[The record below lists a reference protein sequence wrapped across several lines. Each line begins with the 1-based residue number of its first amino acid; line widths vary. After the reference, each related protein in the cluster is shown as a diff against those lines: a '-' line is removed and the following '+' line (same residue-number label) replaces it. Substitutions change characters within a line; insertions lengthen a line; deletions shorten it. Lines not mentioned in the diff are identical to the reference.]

1 MKKIHLLSFLFFCMV
16 STSLVGQIDKTFW
29 FAVPHISPVNGWAD
43 PAYFRIGTFDKAAT
57 VNITQPASGGAVL
70 YNVTIPANSSSSID
84 VTALLN
90 TLQSQGDD
98 LVVNKGILISSTEL
112 ISVYY
117 DSGVGD
123 VNPDLFALKG
133 SNGLGKNFIIT
144 AGNFDTGYNTR
155 HEAFVIASE
164 DNTTITVTPK
174 VNIQGHNAG
183 VPYNITLQRVQV
195 YIISSLNNGSGLFV
209 TKAQKLGG
217 TLISSDKPVAVV
229 HADDL
234 ISIPNGGCGDLNGDQ
249 LIPTNLA
256 GKEYVVMPGSLT
268 GTAPN
273 NASDFIFIYPIK
285 NGVTITVNG
294 TAAGTFNLG
303 DFYRIDNNGTAKYIT
318 SSDSVL
324 VYQIAGTG
332 CEVGGAV
339 IPSLTCTGSQT
350 VGIVRNNTLDFKLSI
365 LTKQPDIG
373 SFTFKTSA
381 GIVANVITAG
391 AFSQVGTSTWY
402 AASIDLNINDPI
414 TNGQGAIISNSTGLF
429 HLGVTSNTGGGTSFG
444 YFSNFG
450 SASGE
455 IVNTGGSSCET
466 GKAVLQANVI
476 GATSYQWKRNGTILT
491 GAAASQ
497 LITCLPGNYEVVA
510 TAVCPATL
518 NFPLPYTLC
527 GYTCVDK
534 INLALGSACS
544 STLDLTS
551 AVLPSDCIFSP
562 EYYIR
567 VNDLNPTNGA
577 IVDGVSPPD
586 GWVYGVYL
594 DLDLNSS
601 TPDLLICQ
609 GRVVATDNTPPVIT
623 APAEVEFWCDDIDL
637 VYKNES
643 SWKNEN
649 YKWFSGNLLKTLNR
663 FGTVSVTTDSTM
675 TISDN
680 CGGQLQILVTD
691 RIDYTE
697 CGTSPSSLTG
707 TVYATVTRSFEVR
720 DMRGNEQVVTQL
732 IKFKRP
738 APSMFPV
745 IGGLSAYN
753 TINGQTVWSTNGV
766 RNGTAVNYSNST
778 TTADM
783 IVFNSCEAPTATGA
797 ALKEV
802 LRGYLRSLYR
812 VGYLLPGDGA
822 SSPNADTAS
831 IFDNFCN
838 YSVDFTYKEYANC
851 NNGKKF
857 EIVTKIIDWCTGVTI
872 NDPVVLS
879 FEDASA
885 PVFSALS
892 TNIGSSGTTPANV
905 LGTTAGS
912 PIRISVG
919 TNECK
924 GSLRLGTAWNM
935 RDLSS
940 LFNLSVSDNCSA
952 DKQKISLNY
961 KFETGD
967 YWNDRFFQSQGWTS
981 TDYTIVS
988 TANGPNV
995 IGLPIGKHR
1004 VRIIGHDGCNNRDS
1018 VTVYFDVID
1027 NVAPVMRCDDEINV
1041 TMTSNQSSNYYLLLN
1056 KSDLDLNRHMSARL
1070 YVEDINEGSRDN
1082 CTLDS
1087 MYVRRKFNWTNC
1099 SDYMKT
1105 NMEYDAF
1112 SASGTSN
1119 GVVGVEDFEAVP
1131 GEAGMY
1137 FTPKGMQYV
1146 EYFCCDL
1153 GTGLVELWGSDTRH
1167 YNLSGGNWN
1176 FCWTKVTIEDKSDP
1190 VITAP
1195 DLAKTYNAKAQNWVN
1210 CTDKE
1215 IIGTSS
1221 ITDGRIADVALS
1233 NALFG
1238 IPDIYGIE
1246 CSGSVAYS
1254 VTKNLTCD
1262 TGTITRKWTVTKGSI
1277 VKSATQTIYVRA
1289 NHNFSITV
1297 PGDQSATCSAKE
1309 GTEVLL
1315 DEAGCDLLAV
1325 SYSNVKY
1332 DAAPGDNFCYKIYR
1346 TATVINWCMVPN
1358 HYSCSGADPSSHAV
1372 IIPRNTGTAAVK
1384 YTFTLGSANTGRSQ
1398 TALEASTAGSN
1409 VLVKGGAI
1417 AAAGESLVQ
1426 GTTTASGFISPSTT
1440 NCFTKP
1446 GFAYKYTQIIKV
1458 TDDVKP
1464 TVASGTDWTPAT
1476 ADADKTA
1483 GINWDKTKN
1492 SFSISGST
1500 CKANIKL
1507 SFAASDACATNDL
1520 ELEKIELLDRGLD
1533 KLTPTGTSVA
1543 GTTTGTTNGLFTISA
1558 SGVPVGQY
1566 DVRVTVRDDCGNVT
1580 VSRLAVDVEDN
1591 KAPAPVCVQNLTAT
1605 LMPDGAGKCMVVVK
1619 AIDVFQDI
1627 NRDWNAGECSPS
1639 VVASIA
1645 RLTNGVEGTK
1655 AATLTLTEADKGGVT
1670 ARVYLTDA
1678 AGNADFC
1685 TVIIVVEDNF
1695 CGNGGASASV
1705 AGLIQTEG
1713 KTEVEGVQVNLSG
1726 ESQKQMATGVNGRYV
1741 FQNLNNGTDYTVTP
1755 SLNKGFLN
1763 GVSTYDLIL
1772 ISKHILGNQPLNTPY
1787 KLIAADVNNSKS
1799 ITTLDMIQLRKLIL
1813 NIDATFANNS
1823 SWRFVDASY
1832 TFPNAANPW

>member
-1 MKKIHLLSFLFFCMV
+1 
-16 STSLVGQIDKTFW
+16 
-29 FAVPHISPVNGWAD
+29 
-43 PAYFRIGTFDKAAT
+43 
-57 VNITQPASGGAVL
+57 
-70 YNVTIPANSSSSID
+70 
-84 VTALLN
+84 
-90 TLQSQGDD
+90 
-98 LVVNKGILISSTEL
+98 
-112 ISVYY
+112 
-117 DSGVGD
+117 
-123 VNPDLFALKG
+123 
-133 SNGLGKNFIIT
+133 
-144 AGNFDTGYNTR
+144 
-155 HEAFVIASE
+155 
-164 DNTTITVTPK
+164 
-174 VNIQGHNAG
+174 
-183 VPYNITLQRVQV
+183 
-195 YIISSLNNGSGLFV
+195 
-209 TKAQKLGG
+209 
-217 TLISSDKPVAVV
+217 
-229 HADDL
+229 
-234 ISIPNGGCGDLNGDQ
+234 
-249 LIPTNLA
+249 
-256 GKEYVVMPGSLT
+256 
-268 GTAPN
+268 
-273 NASDFIFIYPIK
+273 
-285 NGVTITVNG
+285 
-294 TAAGTFNLG
+294 
-303 DFYRIDNNGTAKYIT
+303 
-318 SSDSVL
+318 
-324 VYQIAGTG
+324 
-332 CEVGGAV
+332 
-339 IPSLTCTGSQT
+339 
-350 VGIVRNNTLDFKLSI
+350 
-365 LTKQPDIG
+365 
-373 SFTFKTSA
+373 
-381 GIVANVITAG
+381 
-391 AFSQVGTSTWY
+391 
-402 AASIDLNINDPI
+402 
-414 TNGQGAIISNSTGLF
+414 
-429 HLGVTSNTGGGTSFG
+429 
-444 YFSNFG
+444 
-450 SASGE
+450 
-455 IVNTGGSSCET
+455 
-466 GKAVLQANVI
+466 
-476 GATSYQWKRNGTILT
+476 
-491 GAAASQ
+491 
-497 LITCLPGNYEVVA
+497 
-510 TAVCPATL
+510 
-518 NFPLPYTLC
+518 
-527 GYTCVDK
+527 
-534 INLALGSACS
+534 
-544 STLDLTS
+544 
-551 AVLPSDCIFSP
+551 
-562 EYYIR
+562 
-567 VNDLNPTNGA
+567 
-577 IVDGVSPPD
+577 
-586 GWVYGVYL
+586 
-594 DLDLNSS
+594 
-601 TPDLLICQ
+601 
-609 GRVVATDNTPPVIT
+609 
-623 APAEVEFWCDDIDL
+623 
-637 VYKNES
+637 
-643 SWKNEN
+643 
-649 YKWFSGNLLKTLNR
+649 
-663 FGTVSVTTDSTM
+663 
-675 TISDN
+675 
-680 CGGQLQILVTD
+680 
-691 RIDYTE
+691 
-697 CGTSPSSLTG
+697 
-707 TVYATVTRSFEVR
+707 
-720 DMRGNEQVVTQL
+720 
-732 IKFKRP
+732 
-738 APSMFPV
+738 
-745 IGGLSAYN
+745 
-753 TINGQTVWSTNGV
+753 
-766 RNGTAVNYSNST
+766 GTAVNYSNST

-995 IGLPIGKHR
+995 VGLPIGKHR

-1070 YVEDINEGSRDN
+1070 YVADINEGSRDN

-1195 DLAKTYNAKAQNWVN
+1195 DLAKTYNATAKNWVN
-1210 CTDKE
+1210 CTEKE
-1215 IIGTSS
+1215 IIGTSSS

-1533 KLTPTGTSVA
+1533 KLTSTGTSVA

-1713 KTEVEGVQVNLSG
+1713 KAEVEGVQVNLSG

-1741 FQNLNNGTDYTVTP
+1741 FQNLNNGLDYTVTP

-1787 KLIAADVNNSKS
+1787 KLIAADVNNSK
-1799 ITTLDMIQLRKLIL
+1799 
-1813 NIDATFANNS
+1813 
-1823 SWRFVDASY
+1823 
-1832 TFPNAANPW
+1832 